1 MSIKILVVEDSA
13 FMRKVIIGL
22 IDEIDGLEV
31 VGIARD
37 GIYAK
42 EAIENYKPDIITLDI
57 EMPKQNGL
65 DTLKEIRKEY
75 TIPVIILS
83 SISKEDLTVDAL
95 QMGAEDFIEKP
106 VNIIESKEIFKSELE
121 TKIKAVVENHYTNKP
136 KVKKTYNLAK
146 GEIKGSIDAVVIAAS
161 TGGPKA
167 LSYIV
172 SRLPKDTK
180 KPVFIVQHMPKTFTT
195 SFAKRLNQNSELEV
209 VEARNEM
216 SIVGGTVYL
225 APGDYHMF
233 VENGKIILTNE
244 LPKIL
249 GVRPAADY
257 LFISASKEYGK
268 KLLGVVLTGMGRDAT
283 NGVERIAKSG
293 GYNIAQDESSCVIFG
308 MSESAISSGYV
319 NEVLSL
325 DNISKKINSL
335 LR

>member
-225 APGDYHMF
+225 APG
-233 VENGKIILTNE
+233 
-244 LPKIL
+244 
-249 GVRPAADY
+249 ADGQTY
-257 LFISASKEYGK
+257 
-268 KLLGVVLTGMGRDAT
+268 
-283 NGVERIAKSG
+283 
-293 GYNIAQDESSCVIFG
+293 
-308 MSESAISSGYV
+308 
-319 NEVLSL
+319 
-325 DNISKKINSL
+325 
-335 LR
+335 